1 VKKLIF
7 THIFLNLY
15 ILVIVQPILPIIDYL
30 VNYNY
35 IVNELCENRDKP
47 VLACNGKCYLEKQV
61 EQQLNLRANKEIPN
75 PPKVDYEKILSIK
88 NILDNF
94 VFVAVIQ
101 FQTSS
106 FFYKNLK
113 GINLLISIFR
123 PPII

>member
-1 VKKLIF
+1 MKKLII
-7 THIFLNLY
+7 THLFLNLY
-15 ILVIVQPILPIIDYL
+15 ILVIVQPILPIVDYL

-61 EQQLNLRANKEIPN
+61 KQQLNLRINKEIPK
-75 PPKVDYEKILSIK
+75 PPKVNYEKILSIK
-88 NILDNF
+88 NVLDNF
-94 VFVAVIQ
+94 VFIGVIQ
-101 FQTSS
+101 NQASPL
-106 FFYKNLK
+106 FYNDLK